1 MEIGTVE
8 GAVNTEQFH
17 FEAHDDVEKFDF
29 VTVKANTD
37 EAEWLLAQIDS
48 VEKKP
53 LKDSEKTDSAYK
65 TVATANI
72 IGYRSKGLLKKPR
85 SVIEPDS
92 IVYGA
97 DQDVISDVLG
107 LDEDGLYMGLLM
119 TDPGISI
126 YLDPEELY
134 KHIAVL
140 AKTGAG
146 KSYATGVMV
155 EELLENEYP
164 VIIVDPHGEYHSLGV
179 ENDEID
185 EEARDTYRIEGKG
198 YPVKQF
204 SPNTDLN
211 EQAEKLT
218 FSSRNL
224 SAKELQQIVPTN
236 LTNSQLGV
244 LYTALRELKKRD
256 SYDLDDLVET
266 CTEQDSKAKWN
277 LINMLETVQD
287 SGMYSPDPTRMQDLL
302 EPGRATVINLRGVDP
317 ENQELTVYM
326 LAKEL
331 FEMRKRGELE
341 PFIMIM
347 EEAHNFVPEKGM
359 GKAACSDILRKIAS
373 EGRKFGLGLGV
384 ISQRPA
390 NVAKNILSQCNTQLI
405 MRVTNPNDL
414 SAISRS
420 FEGVTN
426 QVEKS
431 ITSLPPGTG
440 LVLGKEYPIMTDI
453 RTRRSK
459 HGGTTKDVS
468 EEDGIEKRE
477 QARKQGQQDTGDGTE
492 PGTSSAGGSDLRRD
506 ATGVTEGAGGGGS
519 SGDAEQERQPVESFE
534 PEMGLE
540 EAERRFDDVRRAL
553 YPVHIVETKFGS
565 LAIDAEDGTIKDR
578 QLNLTKQ
585 ADAVLDAVKDERRTI
600 TEISEQC
607 RIKKETVVDIVER
620 LAEYGLIDE
629 RNKGY
634 RKTGSGVLN
643 RKIIELDA
651 ARSKV
656 IETKIGEDEARD
668 IADRELGA
676 EVKEVRTV
684 YYPYYT
690 SGDRVFDAVLGKEV

>member
-85 SVIEPDS
+85 SVIKPDS
-92 IVYGA
+92 IVYSA

-146 KSYATGVMV
+146 KSYATGVMI
-155 EELLENEYP
+155 EELLEKEYP

-179 ENDEID
+179 ENDEMD
-185 EEARDTYRIEGKG
+185 EDDQDTYRINGKG

-211 EQAEKLT
+211 EQAEKLQ

-287 SGMYSPDPTRMQDLL
+287 SGMYSPDPTRMRDLL
-302 EPGRATVINLRGVDP
+302 EPGRATVVNLRGVDP

-341 PFIMIM
+341 PFIMVL

-420 FEGVTN
+420 FEGVTK
-426 QVEKS
+426 QVENS

-440 LVLGKEYPIMTDI
+440 LILGKEYPIMTDI
-453 RTRRSK
+453 RVRRSK

-477 QARKQGQQDTGDGTE
+477 QARKQGQQD
-492 PGTSSAGGSDLRRD
+492 PAGGGGDASGSDGGGLRRD
-506 ATGVTEGAGGGGS
+506 ATGTAA
-519 SGDAEQERQPVESFE
+519 DEREERPVESFE
-534 PEMGLE
+534 PDMGLE

-553 YPVHIVETKFGS
+553 YPVYIVETKFGA

-585 ADAVLDAVKDERRTI
+585 ADAVLDSVTDERRTV

-620 LAEYGLIDE
+620 LREYGLIDE

-643 RKIIELDA
+643 KKIIELDA

-656 IETKIGEDEARD
+656 IKPKIGEDQAHE
-668 IADRELGA
+668 IADEELGA
-676 EVKEVRTV
+676 EVKGIRTV